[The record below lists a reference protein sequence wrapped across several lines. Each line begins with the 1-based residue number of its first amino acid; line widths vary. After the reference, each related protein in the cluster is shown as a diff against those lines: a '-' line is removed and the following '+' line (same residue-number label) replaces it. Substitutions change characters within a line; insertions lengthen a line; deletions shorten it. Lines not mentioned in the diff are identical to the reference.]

1 MMSSDLAFALR
12 RWRKKPIPAIAALV
26 TLALGT
32 GANTAIFSIIHSVML
47 KPLPYVEP
55 QRLVQIWSVN
65 LDPNSNLGAMA
76 TRDKQLAST
85 RELDRWRELSA
96 SFQDIAYY
104 RPWLTNLDRKSTR
117 LNSSHANIS
126 YAVF

>member
-55 QRLVQIWSVN
+55 QRLVQIWSVD
-65 LDPNSNLGAMA
+65 LDPNSNLCAMA
-76 TRDKQLAST
+76 TRDKQLASKLAPPT
-85 RELDRWRELSA
+85 PRAGE
-96 SFQDIAYY
+96 F
-104 RPWLTNLDRKSTR
+104 STPR
-117 LNSSHANIS
+117 RDTHPHLPTTL
-126 YAVF
+126 

>member
-12 RWRKKPIPAIAALV
+12 RWRKKPIPAIAALVTLALGTGANTAIFALV

-55 QRLVQIWSVN
+55 QRLVQIWSVD

-104 RPWLTNLDRKSTR
+104 RPWLT
-117 LNSSHANIS
+117 
-126 YAVF
+126 